1 MSRVER
7 KINTQRLIMT
17 KRCIRCNPK
26 TGNVL
31 HGVCDKCHRELTA
44 KIERK
49 QTSNGYRLQTKPEP
63 NKNTDQA
70 DNRVS
75 ILKQLLHELD
85 AAVDIKSARERKVR
99 KIQILQAIDYVGGP
113 GFSTRVIKTENRSES
128 HIRKFLEE
136 IDNRK
141 TDAIKAALGDLHA
154 AALGVK

>member
-1 MSRVER
+1 M
-7 KINTQRLIMT
+7 

-31 HGVCDKCHRELTA
+31 HGVCDKCHRELTS

-49 QTSNGYRLQTKPEP
+49 QTEHGYRLQAKPEP
-63 NKNTDQA
+63 QQKSSIRTPWGHIPTIEKTDQE
-70 DNRVS
+70 DNRVL
-75 ILKQLLHELD
+75 IIKQLLKELE
-85 AAVDIKSARERKVR
+85 AAVDIKSPKQRKVR

-141 TDAIKAALGDLHA
+141 TDAIKAVLGDLHA